1 MNEERTPRPGD
12 VYLDTDD
19 ELMLVVSTDPND
31 NLGMIYLGG
40 KGRCSTSVWTT
51 DQDLKYNTSSL
62 LERMEESRY
71 VFSLLE
77 MLDVIDFTGDES

>member
-19 ELMLVVSTDPND
+19 ELMLVVSTDITG

-40 KGRCSTSVWTT
+40 KGRCSTSVWTVDT
-51 DQDLKYNTSSL
+51 DLKENTASL

-77 MLDVIDFTGDES
+77 MVNDIDFTGEES